1 MTDIMT
7 QIIEK
12 AKANKKHIVLAEGF
26 DQRMQQAAI
35 ELTKQGICKVTLL
48 GKTYEVLEGLK
59 KEGASDEILE
69 NISIIDPENSERNE
83 KFAEVLYERRKH
95 KGMTLE
101 DARKISKNFLY
112 FANLMVKTQ
121 KADGCVAGA
130 FSTTGDVIRSSLQ
143 VIGAK
148 PGMKVVSSYFLM
160 ILPDGRNVF
169 FSDCGLVPNPDAE
182 GLATIAM
189 STAETC
195 KKILGEEPKVAM
207 LSFSTK
213 GSWGKDPSVLK
224 VQEATKI
231 VKEKAPEL
239 CIDGE
244 LQFDAAFVPEIRA
257 QKSPDSP
264 LTGDANIFI
273 FPDLN
278 AGNIGYKIAQ
288 RIGGAQAIG
297 PLIQG
302 LAYPSFDL
310 SRGCSSDDIVKTAA
324 MCAVMVD

>member
-1 MTDIMT
+1 MVDIMADV
-7 QIIEK
+7 IER

-26 DQRMQQAAI
+26 DERMQQAAI
-35 ELTKQGICKVTLL
+35 DLVKGDICEVTLL
-48 GKTYEVLEGLK
+48 GKVDLLIEGLK
-59 KEGASDEILE
+59 KLGASDEIVE
-69 NISIIDPENSERNE
+69 KIHIIDPENSERNE
-83 KFAEVLYERRKH
+83 ELAEVLYEKRKH

-101 DARKISKNFLY
+101 EATTLSKNFLY

-130 FSTTGDVIRSSLQ
+130 YSTTSDVIRTSLQ
-143 VIGAK
+143 VIGVK
-148 PGMKVVSSYFLM
+148 QGMKVVSSYFLM
-160 ILPDGRNVF
+160 LLQDGRNVF

-182 GLATIAM
+182 GLASIAI
-189 STAETC
+189 STADTC
-195 KKILGEEPKVAM
+195 QKLTGEEPKIAM
-207 LSFSTK
+207 LSYSTK
-213 GSWGKDPSVLK
+213 GSGGKDPSILK
-224 VQEATKI
+224 VQEATQL
-231 VKEKAPEL
+231 VREQAPEL

-257 QKSPDSP
+257 QKSPNSP

-302 LAYPSFDL
+302 LEYPSFDL
-310 SRGCSSDDIVKTAA
+310 SRGCNSDDILKAA
-324 MCAVMVD
+324 AVCAVMV